1 MTFHLILFEF
11 SLVKSIFPL
20 EKTLTVLFG
29 HVIIALEIISISVE
43 HFSRALNVSLVPV
56 CLNFSP
62 VGKSYH
68 AKTIFLTVNKIT
80 HIDYVFMVNILS
92 LTVLLAPQPHTI
104 IDISVWILHG
114 THAVLHIVSPFT
126 LINISI
132 GIVISTE
139 TLLAIFNH
147 ALEAL
152 SVLEEIGTATLD

>member
-1 MTFHLILFEF
+1 M
-11 SLVKSIFPL
+11 
-20 EKTLTVLFG
+20 
-29 HVIIALEIISISVE
+29 
-43 HFSRALNVSLVPV
+43 VS
-56 CLNFSP
+56 
-62 VGKSYH
+62 
-68 AKTIFLTVNKIT
+68 
-80 HIDYVFMVNILS
+80 ILS

-104 IDISVWILHG
+104 IDISVWVFHG

-139 TLLAIFNH
+139 TLLAIFDH